1 MEIELCPDCCIE
13 LKKISK
19 QIDKSERR
27 IHLQCP
33 KCGFIK
39 RPKSI
44 FEQNKELDDFR
55 EIHHLDKCT
64 TYRTNLNAILN
75 K

>member
-1 MEIELCPDCCIE
+1 METELCPDCCVE

-27 IHLQCP
+27 IHLKCP

-39 RPKSI
+39 RPQS
-44 FEQNKELDDFR
+44 NYDYYKELDTFR
-55 EIHHLDKCT
+55 ETHHLDKCT
-64 TYRTNLNAILN
+64 TYRTNLNAVLS